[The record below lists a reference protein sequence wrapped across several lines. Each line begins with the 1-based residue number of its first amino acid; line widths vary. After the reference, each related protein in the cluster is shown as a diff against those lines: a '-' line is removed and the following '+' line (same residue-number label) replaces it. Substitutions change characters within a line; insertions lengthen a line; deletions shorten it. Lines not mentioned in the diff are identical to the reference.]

1 MTYDPSIPS
10 IFPFIR
16 CRNAQAQIDW
26 LCQAFGFENRMT
38 VPGDD
43 GTIAHCELQL
53 GSGVVMLGSDRQDDL
68 RLRSPLDLGGTN
80 QGIYICLA
88 EIDDH
93 CARARQAGAEI
104 VRDPFE
110 TPYGSRDY
118 MARDPEGNLWAFGTY
133 NPMTAE

>member
-1 MTYDPSIPS
+1 MVPSSPGTVILFSNPNAWHSQS
-10 IFPFIR
+10 IWA
-16 CRNAQAQIDW
+16 CAQAQIDW
-26 LCQAFGFENRMT
+26 LCQALGFENRMT

-110 TPYGSRDY
+110 TP
-118 MARDPEGNLWAFGTY
+118 
-133 NPMTAE
+133 

>member
-1 MTYDPSIPS
+1 
-10 IFPFIR
+10 
-16 CRNAQAQIDW
+16 
-26 LCQAFGFENRMT
+26 
-38 VPGDD
+38 DD